1 MGEEIIKTQ
10 EQEIKYSFI
19 TGILIFLFSSFSV
32 LGIGNNQTEAD
43 SIISRIKTPA
53 FPEYEFN
60 ILDYGAKADGNT
72 DCTEAINN
80 AIKQCSEKGGGKV
93 VVPAGIFLTG
103 AIHLEDNVNL
113 YISDGG
119 VLKFSTDPQKYLPLV
134 FTRWEGV
141 ECMNYSPLI
150 YAFGKKNIA
159 VTGSGILDG
168 QGSEEDWWPWKGLAE
183 HGWKEGMPEQSA
195 GRTRLFTMAENNVSP
210 EKRIMG
216 EGSYLRP
223 PFIQF
228 YKCSNILIEGV
239 TIKNAPFWFI
249 HPVLSENVIITN
261 VKINGAGP
269 NNDGCDPESSKEVFI
284 TGCEF
289 NNGDDCIA
297 IKSGRGTDGRRV
309 NEACENIVIEDCL
322 MKDGHGGVVI
332 GSEAAGGIRN
342 VYVNNCEMNSP
353 NLQRALRIK
362 SNSLR
367 GGVIEN
373 IYLNNIKVNE
383 VSQEVILIDC
393 FYEQENSGKYLPD
406 IRNINIEN
414 VTSEKSKYAVWVKA
428 FKEMPVRGLFT
439 KNCRFNN
446 VEKKNVLEN
455 TEQFK
460 TENVYING
468 EIQ

>member
-10 EQEIKYSFI
+10 EREIKYSFI

-32 LGIGNNQTEAD
+32 LGIENNQTEAD

-53 FPEYEFN
+53 FPEHEFN
-60 ILDYGAKADGNT
+60 LLDYGAKADGNT

-93 VVPAGIFLTG
+93 VVPAGVFLTG

-239 TIKNAPFWFI
+239 TIKNAPFWFV
-249 HPVLSENVIITN
+249 HPVLSENVIIKN

-309 NEACENIVIEDCL
+309 NEACANIVIEDCL

-393 FYEQENSGKYLPD
+393 FYEQENGGKYLPD

-428 FKEMPVRGLFT
+428 FKEMPVRGLFI